1 MIARLIARLR
11 RIDPMLGL
19 ALLSLI
25 GAVFII
31 WWVHP

>member
-1 MIARLIARLR
+1 MIAWVRSHVP
-11 RIDPMLGL
+11 PMLGL

-31 WWVHP
+31 WWVR